1 MKIFKQIDL
10 CFIFQPQEPKVQSCV
25 MNQQKLKTMK
35 FQHPIKH
42 FIRTLIRAFRSTR
55 SILVYRVEKSKDCN
69 RSGEALSLSDLERLR
84 LFITSTTP
92 VESLR
97 IQLLSQGTSAF
108 LSLDTQ
114 MSLTVGNIALKK
126 EHIHLEKSVR
136 ELELAAQI
144 NLGLIG
150 FL

>member
-1 MKIFKQIDL
+1 
-10 CFIFQPQEPKVQSCV
+10 
-25 MNQQKLKTMK
+25 
-35 FQHPIKH
+35 
-42 FIRTLIRAFRSTR
+42 
-55 SILVYRVEKSKDCN
+55 VYRVEKSKDCN
-69 RSGEALSLSDLERLR
+69 RSEEALSLSDLERLK

-97 IQLLSQGTSAF
+97 IQLLSQGTSVF

-114 MSLTVGNIALKK
+114 RSLTVGNKALKK
-126 EHIHLEKSVR
+126 EHTHLETSVK

>member
-1 MKIFKQIDL
+1 
-10 CFIFQPQEPKVQSCV
+10 
-25 MNQQKLKTMK
+25 
-35 FQHPIKH
+35 
-42 FIRTLIRAFRSTR
+42 
-55 SILVYRVEKSKDCN
+55 VYRVEKSKDCN
-69 RSGEALSLSDLERLR
+69 RSGEALSISDLERLR
-84 LFITSTTP
+84 LIITSTTP

-114 MSLTVGNIALKK
+114 KSLTVGNIALKK
-126 EHIHLEKSVR
+126 EHSHLETSVR

>member
-1 MKIFKQIDL
+1 LKNQKTATEVGTLYQ
-10 CFIFQPQEPKVQSCV
+10 FQS
-25 MNQQKLKTMK
+25 
-35 FQHPIKH
+35 
-42 FIRTLIRAFRSTR
+42 
-55 SILVYRVEKSKDCN
+55 
-69 RSGEALSLSDLERLR
+69 ERLR

-92 VESLR
+92 VESMR

-114 MSLTVGNIALKK
+114 RSLTVGNIALKK
-126 EHIHLEKSVR
+126 EHSHLETSVR
-136 ELELAAQI
+136 EEELAAQI

>member
-1 MKIFKQIDL
+1 
-10 CFIFQPQEPKVQSCV
+10 
-25 MNQQKLKTMK
+25 LK
-35 FQHPIKH
+35 
-42 FIRTLIRAFRSTR
+42 
-55 SILVYRVEKSKDCN
+55 KSKDCN
-69 RSGEALSLSDLERLR
+69 RSGEALSISDLERLS

-114 MSLTVGNIALKK
+114 RSLTVGNIDLNK
-126 EHIHLEKSVR
+126 EHRHLETSVG
-136 ELELAAQI
+136 EVELAEQI

-150 FL
+150 IL

>member
-1 MKIFKQIDL
+1 
-10 CFIFQPQEPKVQSCV
+10 
-25 MNQQKLKTMK
+25 
-35 FQHPIKH
+35 
-42 FIRTLIRAFRSTR
+42 
-55 SILVYRVEKSKDCN
+55 VYRVEKSKDCN

-97 IQLLSQGTSAF
+97 IQLQSQGTSAF

>member
-1 MKIFKQIDL
+1 
-10 CFIFQPQEPKVQSCV
+10 
-25 MNQQKLKTMK
+25 
-35 FQHPIKH
+35 
-42 FIRTLIRAFRSTR
+42 
-55 SILVYRVEKSKDCN
+55 VYRVEKSKDCN
-69 RSGEALSLSDLERLR
+69 KSGEALSLSDLERLR
-84 LFITSTTP
+84 LFITSTMP

-97 IQLLSQGTSAF
+97 IQLLSPGTSAF

-114 MSLTVGNIALKK
+114 RSLIVGNIALKK
-126 EHIHLEKSVR
+126 EHSHLETSVR

>member
-1 MKIFKQIDL
+1 MLFLHVVD
-10 CFIFQPQEPKVQSCV
+10 KVV
-25 MNQQKLKTMK
+25 ATN
-35 FQHPIKH
+35 
-42 FIRTLIRAFRSTR
+42 TLQGPAPHNLLGS
-55 SILVYRVEKSKDCN
+55 S
-69 RSGEALSLSDLERLR
+69 R

-97 IQLLSQGTSAF
+97 IQLLSQGTSIF

-114 MSLTVGNIALKK
+114 RSLTVGNIALKK
-126 EHIHLEKSVR
+126 EHTHLETSIR
-136 ELELAAQI
+136 ELELATQI

>member
-1 MKIFKQIDL
+1 
-10 CFIFQPQEPKVQSCV
+10 
-25 MNQQKLKTMK
+25 
-35 FQHPIKH
+35 
-42 FIRTLIRAFRSTR
+42 
-55 SILVYRVEKSKDCN
+55 VYRVEKSKDCN
-69 RSGEALSLSDLERLR
+69 RSGEAFSISDLERLS

-114 MSLTVGNIALKK
+114 RSLTVGKIALKK
-126 EHIHLEKSVR
+126 EHSHLETSVR
-136 ELELAAQI
+136 EVELATLI

>member
-1 MKIFKQIDL
+1 M
-10 CFIFQPQEPKVQSCV
+10 
-25 MNQQKLKTMK
+25 
-35 FQHPIKH
+35 
-42 FIRTLIRAFRSTR
+42 
-55 SILVYRVEKSKDCN
+55 YRVEKSKYCN
-69 RSGEALSLSDLERLR
+69 RSGEALSILDLERLR
-84 LFITSTTP
+84 LFISSTTP

-97 IQLLSQGTSAF
+97 IQLLSQETSVF

-114 MSLTVGNIALKK
+114 RSLTVGNIALKK
-126 EHIHLEKSVR
+126 EHSHLETSVR